1 MKKHSKWIIST
12 LCILVFL
19 IIGLYFIQLEDNTID
34 KVIYNLII
42 SIKSKTTTTFFKI
55 ITSFASV
62 KFMIIISIVVLLLKK
77 LKHIRYFIILN
88 IVNDAILNTIL
99 KFIFKRERPFDL
111 MLVEESGYSFPS
123 GHTMMATV
131 FYGFIIYLINKSK
144 YKKRTKIILNTLLTM
159 LILLIG
165 ISRIYLGVHY
175 ATDVIAGF
183 LIGISYLIIFTHIID
198 KYLIKKDKY

>member
-1 MKKHSKWIIST
+1 MKKHTKWIIST
-12 LCILVFL
+12 LCILGFL
-19 IIGLYFIQLEDNTID
+19 IIGLYFIQLEDNFID
-34 KVIYNLII
+34 KTIYNLII
-42 SIKSKTTTTFFKI
+42 SLKSNTATTFFKI

-62 KFMIIISIVVLLLKK
+62 KFMIIISIIILLLKK

-88 IVNDAILNTIL
+88 IINDVVLNTIL
-99 KFIFKRERPFDL
+99 KFIFKRERPIDL

-123 GHTMMATV
+123 GHTMMATA
-131 FYGFIIYLINKSK
+131 FYGFIIYLISKSK
-144 YKKRTKIILNTLLTM
+144 YKKRTKIILNTLLTI

-183 LIGISYLIIFTHIID
+183 LIGLSYLIIFTHIID
-198 KYLIKKDKY
+198 KFLIKK